1 MIFALICTD
10 KPAGLELRAAT
21 RPAHLDHLKAHAAQI
36 IHGGAMLDA
45 DGKPCGSLLLLDMPD
60 RAAVERFAADD
71 PYARAGL
78 FEATVIRPV
87 RTAVR
92 DGAML

>member
-21 RPAHLDHLKAHAAQI
+21 RPAHLDYLKAHAGQVV
-36 IHGGAMLDA
+36 HGGAMLDA

-60 RAAVERFAADD
+60 RAAVERFAAND
-71 PYARAGL
+71 PYAQAGL
-78 FEATVIRPV
+78 FEAAVIRPL

-92 DGAML
+92 DGAMV